1 MQKKQYQRHGLKKKV
16 GFRNRVNTKIIYI
29 TDSDTPD
36 HLDVSPKQ
44 VYIQDSQNGIL
55 GYKDHFIITLDGKIH
70 EGRNEES
77 VGFKVEET
85 AVTILLIGRDNFTD
99 HQIDS
104 LKKLVKNLKTKYKEI
119 EIINNQTSI
128 QKV

>member
-1 MQKKQYQRHGLKKKV
+1 M
-16 GFRNRVNTKIIYI
+16 
-29 TDSDTPD
+29 
-36 HLDVSPKQ
+36 DVSPKQ
-44 VYIQDSQNGIL
+44 VFIQDSQNGIL

-77 VGFKVEET
+77 IGFKVEET

>member
-1 MQKKQYQRHGLKKKV
+1 MSSFKPIRFLV
-16 GFRNRVNTKIIYI
+16 SSPLIENSLL
-29 TDSDTPD
+29 SDCPSSY
-36 HLDVSPKQ
+36 LNVSPKQ
-44 VYIQDSQNGIL
+44 VFIQDSQNGIL

-77 VGFKVEET
+77 IGFKVEET